1 MAKVSFSNKGQEF
14 FISLKKTVDQY
25 FTDNSIKKTGDWR
38 LYIKAFIFI
47 PLAVAIYFFLL
58 YGNYPALAGMLLSAV
73 FGIVLSCIAFNVMH
87 DANHGSFSSRKW
99 VNELMG
105 YTMNILGSDAY
116 IWKMKHNILH
126 HTYTNVDGLDD
137 DMTKSPILRMSPTQ
151 RWVPAHRFQYIY
163 MFVIYAVSTILW
175 VFLTDMAKYFTRKI
189 IVTEMKLTAKEHI
202 IFWISKVF
210 YVAVY
215 MVIPAVILGWQTWL
229 VGYLILNVTMGITF
243 AFVFQTAHIVEI
255 TEFENAGEM
264 PKVIGDE
271 WAIHE
276 LKTTANFAMK
286 NKVVSWLVGGLNFQV
301 EHHLFTR
308 VSHVHY
314 PAISKIVQEHCAKY
328 NVPYLYF
335 NTMTGAVMSHIRLMK
350 QLGNEVLPAKN
361 IKHGE
366 LAA

>member
-1 MAKVSFSNKGQEF
+1 
-14 FISLKKTVDQY
+14 
-25 FTDNSIKKTGDWR
+25 
-38 LYIKAFIFI
+38 
-47 PLAVAIYFFLL
+47 
-58 YGNYPALAGMLLSAV
+58 
-73 FGIVLSCIAFNVMH
+73 
-87 DANHGSFSSRKW
+87 
-99 VNELMG
+99 
-105 YTMNILGSDAY
+105 
-116 IWKMKHNILH
+116 
-126 HTYTNVDGLDD
+126 
-137 DMTKSPILRMSPTQ
+137 
-151 RWVPAHRFQYIY
+151 
-163 MFVIYAVSTILW
+163 
-175 VFLTDMAKYFTRKI
+175 
-189 IVTEMKLTAKEHI
+189 
-202 IFWISKVF
+202 
-210 YVAVY
+210 
-215 MVIPAVILGWQTWL
+215 
-229 VGYLILNVTMGITF
+229 
-243 AFVFQTAHIVEI
+243 
-255 TEFENAGEM
+255 M